1 MMVKVIC
8 DSTGD
13 LTKEIIDKYGISIAP
28 LNVLF
33 GTESLRD
40 GPDIT
45 PEQFYKRLVVDKL
58 HPTTSAPSPGTF
70 SELYTKLSKETDEI
84 VVVTISSGISAT
96 YESALQAKALVGN
109 ICKIEVVDSLLT
121 CGGLGLPAYRAAQAA
136 AQGAKLGEIVD
147 MLKDI
152 LPRTRAYMIFD
163 TLEYLRK
170 GGRIGAAKA
179 LLGGMLKLNPII
191 TLKEGLIHPVMQA
204 RNRTKAIN
212 ELVKLVI
219 DTPKLEDVVIQDA
232 TTPDELE
239 ILADAIGVKFPKEK
253 LIRTKVGPAI
263 GVHTGPNV
271 LAACFIAGK

>member
-13 LTKEIIDKYGISIAP
+13 LTKDIVEKYGISIVP

-58 HPTTSAPSPGTF
+58 HPTTSAPAPGTF

-84 VVVTISSGISAT
+84 VVLTISSKISAT
-96 YESALQAKALVGN
+96 YESALQAKELVGN

-121 CGGLGLPAYRAAQAA
+121 CGGLGLPALRAAQAA
-136 AQGAKLGEIVD
+136 AKGVKLNEIVE
-147 MLKDI
+147 MLKDV

-170 GGRIGAAKA
+170 GGRIGAAQA
-179 LLGGMLKLNPII
+179 FLGGMLKLNPII
-191 TLKEGLIHPVMQA
+191 TLKDGLIHPVTRA
-204 RNRTKAIN
+204 RSRAKAID

-239 ILADAIGVKFPKEK
+239 ILADRISVKFPKEK

-271 LAACFIAGK
+271 LASCFIAGK